1 MKAIKVFEYE
11 RLEVGKKGFTQKHF
25 EALAEFYEKQIAEKK
40 ETFFNLGN
48 KNVKFKQFVGVLK
61 VGDLTIEVLPKID
74 RGKEENKGMWQK
86 ILLQMLIRSK
96 TIPILPNNLAQLNA
110 QKHTLFEAF
119 IQLFLQEVERILA
132 DGLVKK
138 YRSKEGNLNALK
150 GRLMFGRHIAENIVH
165 QERFYTTHTTYD
177 TQHLLHQIIAKTL
190 RLIRQ
195 IGSEN
200 QPNLARILFDFPEMP
215 DIKVDETTFERI
227 VYGRNTERYRQAMYW
242 AKMLLLNYYP
252 DVQNGNKEV
261 VAIMFDMNK
270 LWEKFVLVEMQR
282 QITDY
287 EVSGQSSKC
296 FWETFGKT
304 KTIRPDI
311 FLHKNDK
318 PNIIVDTKW
327 KIPDDDKPS
336 DNDLKQMFVYHLYFE
351 ADTTILL
358 YPANGKNKAISGN
371 YQGNYE
377 GKMLKMCYLDI
388 LDGDKL
394 KESLDFKEV
403 FGL

>member
-1 MKAIKVFEYE
+1 MKTIKVFEYE
-11 RLEVGKKGFTQKHF
+11 RLNIGEKGFSQKHF
-25 EALAEFYEKQIAEKK
+25 DALAEFSEKQLTAKK
-40 ETFFNLGN
+40 ETFFNLGH
-48 KNVKFKQFVGVLK
+48 KNVKLKQFVGVLK

-74 RGKEENKGMWQK
+74 KYADEDTNLWQNV
-86 ILLQMLIRSK
+86 LLQMLIRSK

-110 QKHTLFEAF
+110 QKYTLFEAF

-150 GRLMFGRHIAENIVH
+150 GRLMFGRHIAENMVH

-200 QPNLARILFDFPEMP
+200 QPNFARILFDFPEMP
-215 DIKVDETTFERI
+215 DIKVEETTFERV

-242 AKMLLLNYYP
+242 SKMLLLNYYP
-252 DVQNGNKEV
+252 DVRNGNKEV
-261 VAIMFDMNK
+261 IAIMFNMNE

-282 QITDY
+282 QLPDY
-287 EVSGQSSKC
+287 EVNEQKYKR
-296 FWETFGKT
+296 FWQT
-304 KTIRPDI
+304 KVVRPDI
-311 FLHKNDK
+311 FLHKK
-318 PNIIVDTKW
+318 GFPNFSNLIVDTKW
-327 KIPDDDKPS
+327 KIPKENKPS
-336 DNDLKQMFVYHLYFE
+336 DEDLKQMFIYHLYFDT
-351 ADTTILL
+351 DTTILL
-358 YPANGKNKAISGN
+358 YPSNGKNETIIGK
-371 YQGNYE
+371 YQGKY
-377 GKMLKMCYLDI
+377 KDKILKMCYLDI

-394 KESLDFKEV
+394 KENLDFKTL
-403 FGL
+403 FQL

>member
-1 MKAIKVFEYE
+1 MEAIKVFEYDC
-11 RLEVGKKGFTQKHF
+11 LKVGEKNFTQKHF

-74 RGKEENKGMWQK
+74 RGKAENKGMWQK

-177 TQHLLHQIIAKTL
+177 TQHLLHQIIAKAL

-215 DIKVDETTFERI
+215 DIKADETTFERV

-252 DVQNGNKEV
+252 DVQNGHKEV
-261 VAIMFDMNK
+261 FAIMFDMNK
-270 LWEKFVLVEMQR
+270 LWEKFVLAEMQR
-282 QITDY
+282 QLSDY
-287 EVSGQSSKC
+287 EVNGQTSKT
-296 FWETFGKT
+296 FWETKT
-304 KTIRPDI
+304 VRPDI
-311 FLHKNDK
+311 FLHKKDK

-327 KIPDDDKPS
+327 KIPKENTPS
-336 DNDLKQMFVYHLYFE
+336 DEDLKQMFVYHLYFE

-358 YPANGKNKAISGN
+358 YPNNGVNKAISGK
-371 YQGNYE
+371 YKGDY
-377 GKMLKMCYLDI
+377 KDKTLKMCYLDI

-394 KESLDFKEV
+394 KESLDFKEA

>member
-1 MKAIKVFEYE
+1 MKTIKVFEYE
-11 RLEVGKKGFTQKHF
+11 RLNIGEKGFSQKHF
-25 EALAEFYEKQIAEKK
+25 DALAEFSEKQLTAKK
-40 ETFFNLGN
+40 ETFFNLGH
-48 KNVKFKQFVGVLK
+48 KNVKLKQFVGVLK

-74 RGKEENKGMWQK
+74 KYADEDTNLWQNV
-86 ILLQMLIRSK
+86 LLQMLIRSK

-110 QKHTLFEAF
+110 QKYTLFEAF

-150 GRLMFGRHIAENIVH
+150 GRLMFGRHIAENMVH

-195 IGSEN
+195 MGSEN

-215 DIKVDETTFERI
+215 DIKVEETTFERV

-242 AKMLLLNYYP
+242 SKMLLLNYYP
-252 DVQNGNKEV
+252 DVRNGNKEV
-261 VAIMFDMNK
+261 IAIMFNMNE

-282 QITDY
+282 QLPDY
-287 EVSGQSSKC
+287 EVNEQKYKR
-296 FWETFGKT
+296 FWQT
-304 KTIRPDI
+304 KVVRPDI
-311 FLHKNDK
+311 FLHKK
-318 PNIIVDTKW
+318 GFPNFSNLIVDTKW
-327 KIPDDDKPS
+327 KIPKENKPS
-336 DNDLKQMFVYHLYFE
+336 DEDLKQMFIYHLYFDT
-351 ADTTILL
+351 DTTILL
-358 YPANGKNKAISGN
+358 YPSNGKNETIIGK
-371 YQGNYE
+371 YQGKY
-377 GKMLKMCYLDI
+377 KDKILKMCYLDI

-394 KESLDFKEV
+394 KENLDFKTL
-403 FGL
+403 FQL

>member
-1 MKAIKVFEYE
+1 MEAIKVFEYE
-11 RLEVGKKGFTQKHF
+11 RLGVGEKDFTQKHF
-25 EALAEFYEKQIAEKK
+25 EALAVFYEKQIAEKK
-40 ETFFNLGN
+40 ETFFNLGYN
-48 KNVKFKQFVGVLK
+48 NVKFKQFVGVLK

-74 RGKEENKGMWQK
+74 RGKKEREEELWQN
-86 ILLQMLIRSK
+86 ILLKMLIRSK

-119 IQLFLQEVERILA
+119 IQLFLQEVEKILA

-150 GRLMFGRHIAENIVH
+150 GRLMFGRHLAQNIVH
-165 QERFYTTHTTYD
+165 QEHFYTTHTTYD

-200 QPNLARILFDFPEMP
+200 QPNLARISFDFPEMP

-252 DVQNGNKEV
+252 DVQHGNKEV
-261 VAIMFDMNK
+261 VAIMFDMNQ
-270 LWEKFVLVEMQR
+270 LWEKFVFVEMKK
-282 QITDY
+282 QILDY
-287 EVSGQSSKC
+287 EVYEQNKKH
-296 FWETFGKT
+296 FWET

-311 FLHKNDK
+311 FLHKK
-318 PNIIVDTKW
+318 GMPNIIIDTKW
-327 KIPDDDKPS
+327 KIPNEKSPS
-336 DNDLKQMFVYHLYFE
+336 DDDLKQMFVYHLYFE

-358 YPANGKNKAISGN
+358 YPANGKNTAIKGN
-371 YQGNYE
+371 YQENY
-377 GKMLKMCYLDI
+377 KDKILKMCYLDI
-388 LDGDKL
+388 LDEQQNIKATLNFEDILGK
-394 KESLDFKEV
+394 
-403 FGL
+403 